1 MTTHAFLLTDSNRNT
16 CTHAYVHAGTI
27 CAAGLLCAGEIKC
40 FSGRAFT
47 HETRCICDT
56 SVARRGGPLWEKR
69 AKPTRPLPTPNKS
82 LLAEARDDV
91 PWRVAYLLLLIRWA
105 PTRQHEVNALCMRPA
120 RIPHRL
126 VRDTVTEKPPRNELN
141 VKLCTP

>member
-56 SVARRGGPLWEKR
+56 SVGRTGIGVNDQGPAVWQTNHWQLSN
-69 AKPTRPLPTPNKS
+69 PS
-82 LLAEARDDV
+82 SD
-91 PWRVAYLLLLIRWA
+91 RVAAVGSTVGSA
-105 PTRQHEVNALCMRPA
+105 PTLQ
-120 RIPHRL
+120 
-126 VRDTVTEKPPRNELN
+126 RDTGTVAGQTMDCSCHTSASDAN
-141 VKLCTP
+141 VAQTVVS

>member
-1 MTTHAFLLTDSNRNT
+1 MW
-16 CTHAYVHAGTI
+16 G
-27 CAAGLLCAGEIKC
+27 
-40 FSGRAFT
+40 
-47 HETRCICDT
+47 
-56 SVARRGGPLWEKR
+56 KR

-120 RIPHRL
+120 RIPHRIVKDTDTESLRGTSSTLNYVPPSNVL
-126 VRDTVTEKPPRNELN
+126 VPKRVALHRVLSFPLDQKVKRWSAEQIVAPTKERDVATVA
-141 VKLCTP
+141 